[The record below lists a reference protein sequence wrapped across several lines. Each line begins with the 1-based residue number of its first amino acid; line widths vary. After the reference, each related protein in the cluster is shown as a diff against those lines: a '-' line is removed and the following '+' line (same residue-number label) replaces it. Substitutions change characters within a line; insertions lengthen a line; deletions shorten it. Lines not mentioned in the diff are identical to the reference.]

1 MDQLTKVILSKAR
14 NMDKESSLGKMGRST
29 MGNGIKKG
37 KKDENEKERELKR
50 ERGFI
55 LEEYKFLFG
64 GYISLQTIFCRI
76 CGVGVSVW
84 SDGRRYEGEWYN
96 NCMHGKGI
104 YTWPDGRKYEGEY
117 NYDKKHGYGILTWT
131 DNRRFEGC
139 FV

>member
-1 MDQLTKVILSKAR
+1 MGKVLL
-14 NMDKESSLGKMGRST
+14 LGKMGIST
-29 MGNGIKKG
+29 MDNGIKKG
-37 KKDENEKERELKR
+37 KKDLKYWELNTKRVNLFLRELKVDLL
-50 ERGFI
+50 I
-55 LEEYKFLFG
+55 SKK
-64 GYISLQTIFCRI
+64 YINFDRI

-131 DNRRFEGC
+131 DNRRFEGY